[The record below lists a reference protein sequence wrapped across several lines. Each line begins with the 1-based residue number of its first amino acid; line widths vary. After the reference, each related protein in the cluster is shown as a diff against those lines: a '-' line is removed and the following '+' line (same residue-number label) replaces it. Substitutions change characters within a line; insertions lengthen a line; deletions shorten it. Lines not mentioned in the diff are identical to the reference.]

1 MINEQRLVQTFL
13 DLVQIDSPSGDESA
27 IAEFVAA
34 RLRTLGA
41 DAEVDRMFNVIAK
54 IPGNGVKQNVK
65 PLFLNAHTDNVAPAR
80 GIKPIVAGGTIASD
94 GTTVLGADDLAGVAA
109 ILEGVQSLVEENGKY
124 VPLEIAITSQEEMGL
139 VGAKSLD
146 LDGFR
151 AKEGIVFDSGGPV
164 GSITLAAPTH
174 NLLEVTITGKAAHS
188 AMPDGSINALTIMAH
203 ALAQAK
209 VGKLDN
215 DTTANF
221 GIVRGGNA
229 RNIIPAKVELVGEVR
244 SRNLRKLERHTRA
257 IKSAFEKAVKGTGA
271 QLNFQVTRAYNSYQF
286 GKNDPL
292 VKRVAQALKKIGR
305 TPTYRATMGG
315 SDANIWNAKG
325 IKAVVTS
332 VGYEQIHT
340 TGEYIPISELIKAAE
355 LVETLASAQ

>member
-34 RLRTLGA
+34 RLRRLGA
-41 DAEVDRMFNVIAK
+41 DAHVDSLFNVTAK
-54 IPGNGVKQNVK
+54 IPGRGVGEKTK
-65 PLFLNAHTDNVAPAR
+65 PLFFNAHMDNVAPAR
-80 GIKPIVAGGTIASD
+80 GIKPIVAGGQIASD

-109 ILEGVQSLVEENGKY
+109 ILEGVQSLVEDGKKHL
-124 VPLEIAITSQEEMGL
+124 PLEIAITSQEELGL
-139 VGAKSLD
+139 VGAKGLD
-146 LDGFR
+146 LASFQ
-151 AKEGIVFDSGGPV
+151 AKEGVVLDGGGPV

-188 AMPDGSINALTIMAH
+188 AMPEGGVNALTLAAH
-203 ALAQAK
+203 ALTQAK
-209 VGKLDN
+209 VGKLDK

-229 RNIIPAKVELVGEVR
+229 RNIVPEKIELVGEVR
-244 SRNLRKLERHTRA
+244 SRNVNKLERATRQ
-257 IKSAFEKAVKGTGA
+257 IKTAFEKALKGSGA
-271 QLNFQVTRAYNSYQF
+271 QLDFRVARAYNQYEF
-286 GKNDPL
+286 GKNDKL
-292 VKRVAQALKKIGR
+292 VQRVATALKKIGR
-305 TPTYRATMGG
+305 TPQYRATMGG

-325 IKAVVTS
+325 IKCVVTS

-340 TGEYIPISELIKAAE
+340 TSEYIPIAELVKTAE
-355 LVETLASAQ
+355 LVETLAGI

>member
-13 DLVQIDSPSGDESA
+13 DLVQIDSPSGDEGA

-34 RLRTLGA
+34 RLRSLGA
-41 DAEVDRMFNVIAK
+41 EANVDALYNVTAK
-54 IPGNGVKQNVK
+54 IPGNGVKQNAK

-80 GIKPIVAGGTIASD
+80 GIKPIVAGGQIASD

-109 ILEGVQSLVEENGKY
+109 ILEGVQSLVQDNQKHL
-124 VPLEIAITSQEEMGL
+124 PLEIAITAQEEMGL
-139 VGAKSLD
+139 VGAKGLNLSA
-146 LDGFR
+146 FH
-151 AKEGIVFDSGGPV
+151 AKEGVVFDGGGPV

-174 NLLEVTITGKAAHS
+174 NLLEVTIIGKAAHS
-188 AMPDGSINALTIMAH
+188 ARPDEGVNALTIAAR
-203 ALAQAK
+203 ALTQAK
-209 VGKLDN
+209 VGKLDK

-221 GIVRGGNA
+221 GMVRGGNA
-229 RNIIPAKVELVGEVR
+229 RNIVPERIELVGEVR
-244 SRNLRKLERHTRA
+244 SRNEKKLERHTRA
-257 IKSAFEKAVKGTGA
+257 LKQAFTKAVKGTGA
-271 QLNFQVTRAYNSYQF
+271 ELEFRVTRAYNRYEF
-286 GKNDPL
+286 GKNDRL

-325 IKAVVTS
+325 IKTIVVS

-340 TGEYIPISELIKAAE
+340 TSEYIPVAELVKAAE
-355 LVETLASAQ
+355 LVETLASA

>member
-1 MINEQRLVQTFL
+1 MINEKRLVQTFL

-41 DAEVDRMFNVIAK
+41 DAHVDAMFNVSAK
-54 IPGNGVKQNVK
+54 IPGHGVSEKTK

-80 GIKPIVAGGTIASD
+80 NIKPVVAGGQIASD

-109 ILEGVQSLVEENGKY
+109 ILEAVQSLVEDSKKHL
-124 VPLEIAITSQEEMGL
+124 PLEIAITSQEEMGL
-139 VGAKSLD
+139 VGAKGLD
-146 LDGFR
+146 LSSFQ
-151 AKEGIVFDSGGPV
+151 AKEGIVCDSGGPV

-188 AMPDGSINALTIMAH
+188 AMPEGGINALTLAAH

-209 VGKLDN
+209 VGKLDK

-221 GIVRGGNA
+221 GIIRGGNA
-229 RNIIPAKVELVGEVR
+229 RNIIPEKVELVGEVR
-244 SRNLRKLERHTRA
+244 SRNVKKLERATRA
-257 IKSAFEKAVKGTGA
+257 IQSAFEKALKGSGA
-271 QLNFQVTRAYNSYQF
+271 QLEFRVTRAYNQYEF
-286 GKNDPL
+286 GKNDRL
-292 VKRVAQALKKIGR
+292 VKRVARALKKIGR
-305 TPTYRATMGG
+305 TPQYRATMGG

-325 IKAVVTS
+325 IKSVVTS

-340 TGEYIPISELIKAAE
+340 TSEYIPIAELVKAAE
-355 LVETLASAQ
+355 LVETLAAG